1 MFDKVKYLFQ
11 LQDTLVI
18 TPRSGNAFQVVMIA
32 KNNTEK
38 VVKLSN
44 NGHFISRWPHPESI
58 KNTVHSGTDFLRCRG
73 EMMINKDFL
82 MNNFLHIG

>member
-1 MFDKVKYLFQ
+1 MLDKVKYLFQ

-18 TPRSGNAFQVVMIA
+18 TPRSGDAFQVVMIT

-44 NGHFISRWPHPESI
+44 NRHFISGRLHPESI
-58 KNTVHSGTDFLRCRG
+58 KNTVHSVTDFLSISG
-73 EMMINKDFL
+73 
-82 MNNFLHIG
+82 